1 MTGKLLLL
9 ASPIGNLADAS
20 PRLREALAA
29 ADVVACED
37 TRRTAKLLASLG
49 LKKSLLIYADH
60 NEAEAARRVM
70 RRLRAGETVALLT
83 DGGTPLVAD
92 PGYPLLQKALEADVE
107 VDFIPGPSA
116 ALAGLVLSGL
126 PPYPYLFLGYAP
138 RRRAERL
145 RFLEKYASREATL
158 VLFLT
163 PHRLGA
169 ELADLIE
176 AWGDRPAALAR
187 ELTKVHQEVV
197 RGKLSEI
204 RAEVEAR
211 PRKGEMTLVVA
222 GAETPEPDQAAAL
235 RLARDLL
242 AEGLPPA
249 RAAAVAARAFGV
261 PKTYIYREIR
271 GG

>member
-1 MTGKLLLL
+1 MPGKLLLL

-20 PRLREALAA
+20 PRLREALASA
-29 ADVVACED
+29 AVVACED

-49 LKKSLLIYADH
+49 LEKKLLIYADH
-60 NEAEAARRVM
+60 NEAEAGRRVM
-70 RRLRAGETVALLT
+70 RRLRAGDTVALVT

-92 PGYPLLQKALEADVE
+92 PGYLLLQQALQAGVE
-107 VDFIPGPSA
+107 VDFVPGPSA
-116 ALAGLVLSGL
+116 ALAALVLSSL

-145 RFLEKYASREATL
+145 KFLETYAAQEATL
-158 VLFLT
+158 VLFVT

-169 ELADLIE
+169 ELADLRA

-204 RAEVEAR
+204 RAEVER
-211 PRKGEMTLVVA
+211 QPRKGEMTLVVA
-222 GAETPEPDQAAAL
+222 GAEAPEPDRAAAV

-261 PKTYIYREIR
+261 PKSSLYREVR
-271 GG
+271 GR